1 MSVSGPTEGVF
12 LQETDSTN
20 RVAKELARQGAKHGT
35 AVLARRQSAGRGRM
49 ERSFFS
55 PEGGLVLSVILR
67 PDVPPEDLP
76 LMTPMAATAVWKAV
90 ESLTGIRLGIKWVN
104 DLYLEGKKVCG
115 ILCEGAGDAVV
126 VGIGLNLQEPEGGF
140 PPEIN
145 AGALNVPYPPT
156 AFANVITEE
165 LMKGCEDL
173 PYGGFLYDYIGNNMV
188 CRREL
193 MVYPV
198 VGAPY
203 PARGKQI
210 DRRGRLIV
218 DTEHGEQVLDSGEV
232 SIRLITQRSE
242 EQ

>member
-1 MSVSGPTEGVF
+1 MSGPTEWVF

-35 AVLARRQSAGRGRM
+35 AVLAWQQSAGRGRM
-49 ERSFFS
+49 DRQFFS
-55 PEGGLVLSVILR
+55 PEGGLYLSVILR

-104 DLYLEGKKVCG
+104 DLYLGDKKVCG
-115 ILCEGAGDAVV
+115 ILCEGAGNAVI
-126 VGIGLNLQEPEGGF
+126 VGVGLNLREPEGGF

-145 AGALNVPYPPT
+145 AGALNVRYTPT
-156 AFANVITEE
+156 AFANIITEE

-173 PYGGFLYDYIGNNMV
+173 SYGGFLYEYIGNNIV

-198 VGAPY
+198 AGAPY

-218 DTEHGEQVLDSGEV
+218 DTAQGERVLDSGEV
-232 SIRLITQRSE
+232 SIRFTTQRSD

>member
-1 MSVSGPTEGVF
+1 MSGPTEWVF

-49 ERSFFS
+49 GRQFFS
-55 PEGGLVLSVILR
+55 PEGGLYLSVILR
-67 PDVPPEDLP
+67 PDVTPEDLL

-126 VGIGLNLQEPEGGF
+126 VGIGLNLCTPEGGF
-140 PPEIN
+140 PPELN
-145 AGALNVPYPPT
+145 ARALNVPYPPEVLAT
-156 AFANVITEE
+156 IITEE
-165 LMKGCEDL
+165 LLKGCEDL
-173 PYGGFLYDYIGNNMV
+173 PYGGFLYEYIGNNIV

-198 VGAPY
+198 KGAPY

-218 DTEHGEQVLDSGEV
+218 ETANGEQVLDSGEV
-232 SIRLITQRSE
+232 SIRF
-242 EQ
+242 